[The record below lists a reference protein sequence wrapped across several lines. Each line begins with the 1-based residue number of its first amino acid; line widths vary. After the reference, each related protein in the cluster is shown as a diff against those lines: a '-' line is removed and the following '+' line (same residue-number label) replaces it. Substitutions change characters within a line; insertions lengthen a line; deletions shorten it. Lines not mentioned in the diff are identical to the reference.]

1 VKIEPKLADIYS
13 LGVNNLD
20 NTNFDRI
27 LLDAP
32 CSSTGVIR
40 RNPDVRYRVSEQ
52 EIERLSKNQENLLEK
67 VSSFL
72 AQNGI
77 LVYSVC
83 STEPEE
89 GEIIIDNFL
98 QKHNEFSR
106 IKILRTYP
114 HKDGTDAFL
123 LQNC

>member
-67 VSSFL
+67 VSSF
-72 AQNGI
+72 
-77 LVYSVC
+77 
-83 STEPEE
+83 
-89 GEIIIDNFL
+89 
-98 QKHNEFSR
+98 
-106 IKILRTYP
+106 
-114 HKDGTDAFL
+114 
-123 LQNC
+123 